1 MQLDNRLLKLLACP
15 TTGNSLQQSGDTL
28 KDESSE
34 HAYPLIEGIP
44 WLLPHPQNSLVDWS
58 IKLNHFYQVLTEEIS
73 ELEHSSQ
80 SPSASTQQRLQQL
93 LTGKQS
99 FIRTVFDLL
108 SPVVR
113 NPMASQST
121 YNALNDIAPN
131 TQNLLSYEAN
141 LYRDWVWG
149 GEENQLSANIV
160 SQHIDKEQCKNLLV
174 LGAGAGR
181 LALDI
186 HQACSP
192 AITVATDINPLL
204 VLAAKR
210 IIEGHGLNI
219 YEFPMQPLKS
229 QCAAIEH
236 QIAGIT
242 PPDNFYYAFSD
253 ATKPAFI
260 KGSFDTVLT
269 PWLIDIQPL
278 ELSRFLQQLNQ
289 YIDIGSQWVNFGSL
303 VFHQKRDALCY
314 SIEEVKAIAEQQ
326 GFEIHNI
333 QQQQIPY
340 LKSPYNAGHRVETVW
355 SWSAT
360 KTKNVTPIEQVQT
373 LPAWLLDIKKPI
385 PKTNYFQQ
393 FTITHRTYAQLSA
406 EVDGRTSINKIANK
420 ISKREKINTEE
431 AVNFVRNLFID
442 LYRQNN

>member
-1 MQLDNRLLKLLACP
+1 MQLDNPLLKLLACP
-15 TTGNSLQQSGDTL
+15 TTSNTLQQSGDTL
-28 KDESSE
+28 KTENAE
-34 HAYPLIEGIP
+34 HTYPLIDGIP
-44 WLLPHPQNSLVDWS
+44 WLLPQPQNSLVDWS
-58 IKLNHFYQVLTEEIS
+58 IKLNHFYQVLMDEIG
-73 ELEHSSQ
+73 ELENSIKST
-80 SPSASTQQRLQQL
+80 PAPTQQRLQQL
-93 LTGKQS
+93 LEGKRS
-99 FIRTVFDLL
+99 FIRSVLDLL
-108 SPVVR
+108 TPVVR
-113 NPMASQST
+113 NPMASTAT

-149 GEENQLSANIV
+149 GEENQLSADIV
-160 SQHIDKEQCKNLLV
+160 SQYIDKEQCKNLLV

-186 HQACSP
+186 HQAISP
-192 AITVATDINPLL
+192 EVTVATDINPLL

-210 IIEGHGLNI
+210 IIEGYGLDI
-219 YEFPMQPLKS
+219 YEFPMQPLES
-229 QCAAIEH
+229 QYAAVSH
-236 QIAGIT
+236 QIEGVKK
-242 PPDNFYYAFSD
+242 PDNFYYVFSD

-260 KGSFDTVLT
+260 KGSFNTVLT

-289 YIDIGSQWVNFGSL
+289 YIDIGGQWVNFGSL

-314 SIEEVKAIAEQQ
+314 SIEEVKTIAEQQ

-355 SWSAT
+355 SWSAN
-360 KTKNVTPIEQVQT
+360 KIKDVAPIKQIQT
-373 LPAWLLDIKKPI
+373 LPPWLLDIKKPI
-385 PKTNYFQQ
+385 PKTHYFQQ
-393 FTITHRTYAQLSA
+393 FTVTHRTYAQLSA

-420 ISKREKINTEE
+420 IAKRQGINPDE
-431 AVNFVRNLFID
+431 AINLVRNLFID
-442 LYRQNN
+442 LYTQNN